1 MLTARGSST
10 STQSSLYAT
19 LWISKFS
26 RPSSADGFCADC
38 GHQVPKR
45 GGDQSGDRRDSQ
57 ERCEKLLLC
66 LFSFLTDNSAE
77 EDSDPMAVPASLSD
91 SSWYSPESP
100 VSPTKVNSDGLELP
114 SYDGFQPRP
123 RVSDPDDL
131 PNSLLGPS
139 PSVASLP
146 QPPKPRL
153 PRISDPWS
161 NYTPDP
167 DEQATP

>member
-1 MLTARGSST
+1 MLPFGFQNFPDPRRLTGSA
-10 STQSSLYAT
+10 QIVAT
-19 LWISKFS
+19 KSQNAEGTNPVI
-26 RPSSADGFCADC
+26 DGIAKKGAKSFYRAC
-38 GHQVPKR
+38 
-45 GGDQSGDRRDSQ
+45 
-57 ERCEKLLLC
+57 
-66 LFSFLTDNSAE
+66 FSFLTDNSAE

-167 DEQATP
+167 DEQATPS